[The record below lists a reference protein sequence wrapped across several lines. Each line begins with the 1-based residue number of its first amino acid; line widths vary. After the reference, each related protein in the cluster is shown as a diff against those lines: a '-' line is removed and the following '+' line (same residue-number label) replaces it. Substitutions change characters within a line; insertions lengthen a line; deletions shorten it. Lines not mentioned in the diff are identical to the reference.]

1 MNVERLYEKYGQM
14 LMDISYR
21 ITQNRADAEEILQET
36 FTELWNRKPTGGIVA
51 WLKRVVVNKSLNL
64 VRDRKSIKVEKDPP
78 ATPDGILEEKER
90 KIIVKRALKNLPPIE
105 NAVVILKRYHGMSH
119 REIANI
125 LDVTENNSRVIL
137 YRAMERLKEELK
149 PYFMRGNI
157 NV

>member
-36 FTELWNRKPTGGIVA
+36 FTELWNRKPTGRIVA

-64 VRDRKSIKVEKDPP
+64 IRDRKSVKVEKDPP
-78 ATPDGILEEKER
+78 RTPDGILEEKER
-90 KIIVKRALKNLPPIE
+90 TMIVKRALRNLPPIE
-105 NAVVILKRYHGMSH
+105 NIVVILKRYYGMSH
-119 REIANI
+119 REIANT
-125 LDVTENNSRVIL
+125 LDISENNSRVVL
-137 YRAMERLKEELK
+137 YRAMEKLKEELK
-149 PYFMRGNI
+149 PYFMKGKI